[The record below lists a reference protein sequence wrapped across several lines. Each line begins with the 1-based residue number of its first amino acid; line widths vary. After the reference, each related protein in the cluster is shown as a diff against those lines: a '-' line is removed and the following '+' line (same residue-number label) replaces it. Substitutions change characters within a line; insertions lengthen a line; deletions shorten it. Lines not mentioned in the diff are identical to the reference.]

1 MLDRHTARND
11 AGGAAIMED
20 PSFIQGDISH
30 YGAMLKLYMGDE
42 SRAALER
49 LLADAKQKLA
59 MATALEVL
67 QR

>member
-1 MLDRHTARND
+1 M
-11 AGGAAIMED
+11 MED
-20 PSFIQGDISH
+20 PIFIRRDISD

-67 QR
+67 QP